1 MDRTETGVVGNW
13 LAQARGRAQAR
24 PTAGAA
30 TAAAAA
36 TALALCC
43 VAGTARAAPSGA
55 PWPEKPVRLVVGQ
68 EIGSALDNAVRVI
81 APALGE
87 ALGQPVL
94 LDNRPGAGGMVAMQ
108 VTLAATPDGYTLVN
122 AGSPQMIAPLLFRK
136 LSYDFFRDFIPI
148 ARLSVTQNVLVVP
161 SAVPA
166 ADVRGLVEWLR
177 SKPGQYNMASAGIGS
192 ASHLAGLLFNTMTG
206 RDALHVPYKGGS
218 AAINAL
224 LSNDAQYMITPLA
237 AALGQVRGGKLRA
250 LAVAG
255 EGRAPQLPEVPTLH
269 EAGVKGYRG
278 SGWNGLFAPRGT
290 PATVVARAAAASA
303 AVLSRPQMQER
314 MLAAGVEAGTLVG
327 PDFTRFMR
335 EEAVRFANAAKAAG
349 LRAE

>member
-1 MDRTETGVVGNW
+1 M
-13 LAQARGRAQAR
+13 
-24 PTAGAA
+24 
-30 TAAAAA
+30 
-36 TALALCC
+36 
-43 VAGTARAAPSGA
+43 
-55 PWPEKPVRLVVGQ
+55 RLVVGQ
-68 EIGSALDNAVRVI
+68 EIGSALDNAVRVV

-108 VTLAATPDGYTLVN
+108 VALAAAPDGYTLVN

-136 LSYDFFRDFIPI
+136 LSYDFFRDFIPV

-166 ADVRGLVEWLR
+166 TDARGLVEWLR
-177 SKPGQYNMASAGIGS
+177 AKPGQYNMASAGIGS
-192 ASHLAGLLFNTMTG
+192 ASHLAGTLFNTMTG
-206 RDALHVPYKGGS
+206 SDALHVPYKGGS

-290 PATVVARAAAASA
+290 PAAVVARAAAATVT
-303 AVLSRPQMQER
+303 VLSRPQIQER
-314 MLAAGVEAGTLVG
+314 MLAAGVEAGTLVD
-327 PDFTRFMR
+327 PAFTRFMKD
-335 EEAVRFANAAKAAG
+335 EAVRFASAAKAAG
-349 LRAE
+349 LRPE